1 MQSMSTENE
10 LVNSL
15 LGNIPLSWDGNDLLD
30 YMKKQD
36 EFNPPIRKLL
46 GYDTEW
52 AKELGM
58 VWEGMETWE
67 DLMFTY
73 INKDLWGF
81 E

>member
-1 MQSMSTENE
+1 MSTENE
-10 LVNSL
+10 LMNSL
-15 LGNIPLSWDGNDLLD
+15 LGNIPLSWGGNDLLE

-36 EFNPPIRKLL
+36 DFNPPIRKLL

-58 VWEGMETWE
+58 VWAGMETWE
-67 DLMFTY
+67 ELMFTY

>member
-15 LGNIPLSWDGNDLLD
+15 LGNIPVSWDGNDLLD

-81 E
+81 K

>member
-1 MQSMSTENE
+1 MSTENE
-10 LVNSL
+10 LANSL
-15 LGNIPLSWDGNDLLD
+15 LGNIPLSWGGNELFE
-30 YMKKQD
+30 YFKKQD
-36 EFNPPIRKLL
+36 DFNPPIRKLL

-58 VWEGMETWE
+58 VWAGMETWE
-67 DLMFTY
+67 ELMFTY